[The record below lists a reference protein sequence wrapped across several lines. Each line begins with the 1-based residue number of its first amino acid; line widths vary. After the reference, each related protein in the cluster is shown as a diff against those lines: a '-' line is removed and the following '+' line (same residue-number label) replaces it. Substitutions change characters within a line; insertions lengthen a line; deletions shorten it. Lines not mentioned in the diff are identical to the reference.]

1 MAGPARAP
9 LALLTSFPRSGAL
22 GTTDNGWLYDVLT
35 KAGLSKSSAHTVVE
49 LVLRP
54 LEIVLVLLLALLVAH
69 FGAKAVRAFLS
80 RLAGPALH
88 RSESRRADARLA
100 TMLSLAAN
108 VWRFVIFIIAVL
120 LILGLIGLDL
130 APLLASATVIGAT
143 IGFGAQ
149 SLVRDYLSGFLLAIE
164 DQFAI
169 GDTIAVNTVSGTVED
184 LTLRVTRL
192 RAADGKVWYVP
203 NGEIRVMANTSRGW
217 ARAVVLLTLGASDS
231 ADLERAR
238 QIVQDAASTVA
249 ADPRYAAHCPDPPKL
264 VAMAAAD
271 ADSYQMQLTLRTRP
285 ADRDDLEEALRAAAI
300 VGLADAGLWPAPP
313 GDPGPTDPGP
323 ANPAPAS

>member
-1 MAGPARAP
+1 
-9 LALLTSFPRSGAL
+9 LGA
-22 GTTDNGWLYDVLT
+22 TDDGWFYQVLV
-35 KAGLSKSSAHTVVE
+35 KAGLDHSSAHTVVD

-54 LEIVLVLLLALLVAH
+54 LEIVLLVFAAVLVAH
-69 FGAKAVRAFLS
+69 FGAKAVRGFLS
-80 RLAGPALH
+80 HIAGPALH

-108 VWRFVIFIIAVL
+108 VWRFVIFVITVF
-120 LILGLIGLDL
+120 LILGLVGLDL

-192 RAADGKVWYVP
+192 RAGDGTIWYVP
-203 NGEIRVMANTSRGW
+203 NGEIRVMANTSRGA
-217 ARAVVLLTLGASDS
+217 ARAAVILTLAP
-231 ADLERAR
+231 ADAAALDRAR
-238 QIVQDAASTVA
+238 QVVAQAAAAVA
-249 ADPRYAAHCPDPPKL
+249 AEPRFAPHCPDPPKL
-264 VAMAAAD
+264 VALAD
-271 ADSYQMQLTLRTRP
+271 ADASTYQMQLTLKTRP
-285 ADRDDLEEALRAAAI
+285 SVRDDLEAALRESAVHA
-300 VGLADAGLWPAPP
+300 LAEAGLWPASSSDAPGAEPP
-313 GDPGPTDPGP
+313 PPPVP
-323 ANPAPAS
+323 S

>member
-1 MAGPARAP
+1 MAPPLPPPLAPISHLPSSAP
-9 LALLTSFPRSGAL
+9 LGAA
-22 GTTDNGWLYDVLT
+22 GNGWFYEVLT
-35 KAGLSKSSAHTVVE
+35 KAGLSGSTAHTVDS

-54 LEIVLVLLLALLVAH
+54 LEIVLVALVAVLVAH

-100 TMLSLAAN
+100 TMLALAAN
-108 VWRFVIFIIAVL
+108 VWRFAVFL
-120 LILGLIGLDL
+120 MAVFLILGLMGLDL

-169 GDTIAVNTVSGTVED
+169 GDTIAVNAVSGTVED

-192 RAADGKVWYVP
+192 RAADGTIWYVP
-203 NGEIRVMANTSRGW
+203 NGEIRVMANTSRGS
-217 ARAVVLLTLGASDS
+217 ARATVVLTIAPAGKD
-231 ADLERAR
+231 DLERAR
-238 QIVQDAASTVA
+238 QVVADAARSVAERPEFAPHCPEPPRLVAVADADAASF
-249 ADPRYAAHCPDPPKL
+249 R
-264 VAMAAAD
+264 
-271 ADSYQMQLTLRTRP
+271 MQLTLKTRP
-285 ADRDDLEEALRAAAI
+285 ADRDDLEAELRQAAVQA
-300 VGLADAGLWPAPP
+300 LADAGLWPAAPP
-313 GDPGPTDPGP
+313 DPSEPPTPSG
-323 ANPAPAS
+323 

>member
-1 MAGPARAP
+1 MAPPLPAP
-9 LALLTSFPRSGAL
+9 LAAIGGLPSSAPLGAA
-22 GTTDNGWLYDVLT
+22 GNGWFYEVLT
-35 KAGLSKSSAHTVVE
+35 KAGLSPSTAHTVDS

-54 LEIVLVLLLALLVAH
+54 LEIVLVALVAVLVAH
-69 FGAKAVRAFLS
+69 FGAKAVRAFLG

-100 TMLSLAAN
+100 TMLALAAN
-108 VWRFVIFIIAVL
+108 VWRFGVFLMAVF
-120 LILGLIGLDL
+120 LILGLMGLDL

-192 RAADGKVWYVP
+192 RAADGKIWYVP
-203 NGEIRVMANTSRGW
+203 NGEIRVMANTSRGS
-217 ARAVVLLTLGASDS
+217 ARATVVLTVAPAQKD
-231 ADLERAR
+231 DLERAR
-238 QIVQDAASTVA
+238 QVVTDAAGSVAARPEFAPHCPEPPQLIAVADADAASF
-249 ADPRYAAHCPDPPKL
+249 R
-264 VAMAAAD
+264 
-271 ADSYQMQLTLRTRP
+271 MQLTLKTRP
-285 ADRDDLEEALRAAAI
+285 PDRDHLEAELRRAAVQA
-300 VGLADAGLWPAPP
+300 LADAGLWPAGPP
-313 GDPGPTDPGP
+313 DPGEPPARPG
-323 ANPAPAS
+323 

>member
-1 MAGPARAP
+1 MAAQPSASA
-9 LALLTSFPRSGAL
+9 ALLTSFPSSAGLGA
-22 GTTDNGWLYDVLT
+22 TNNGWFYEVLV
-35 KAGLSKSSAHTVVE
+35 KVGLSHSSAHTVVD

-54 LEIVLVLLLALLVAH
+54 LEIILVLLAAILVAH
-69 FGAKAVRAFLS
+69 FGAKGVRAFLGHV
-80 RLAGPALH
+80 AGPALH

-108 VWRFVIFIIAVL
+108 VWRFVIFLMAVF
-120 LILGLIGLDL
+120 LILGLVGLDL

-169 GDTIAVNTVSGTVED
+169 GDTIAVNAVSGTVED

-192 RAADGKVWYVP
+192 RSADGKIWYVP

-217 ARAVVLLTLGASDS
+217 ARAIVLLTLTPADA

-238 QIVQDAASTVA
+238 QVVTDAARSITEE
-249 ADPRYAAHCPDPPKL
+249 PRFAPHCPDPPKL
-264 VAMAAAD
+264 IAL
-271 ADSYQMQLTLRTRP
+271 ADSDASTYTMQLTVKTRP
-285 ADRDDLEEALRAAAI
+285 AERDELEAALREAA
-300 VGLADAGLWPAPP
+300 VRELAAAGLWPAPP
-313 GDPGPTDPGP
+313 PEADAPEQPP
-323 ANPAPAS
+323 A

>member
-1 MAGPARAP
+1 MVTPPEAPA
-9 LALLTSFPRSGAL
+9 ALLASFPSSTGLGA
-22 GTTDNGWLYDVLT
+22 TDDGWFYEVLV
-35 KAGLSKSSAHTVVE
+35 KAGLSHSSAHTVSD
-49 LVLRP
+49 LLLRP
-54 LEIVLVLLLALLVAH
+54 VEIVLVIVIAILVAH
-69 FGAKAVRAFLS
+69 YGAKGVRAFLGH
-80 RLAGPALH
+80 LAGPALH

-108 VWRFVIFIIAVL
+108 VWRFATFLMAVF

-192 RAADGKVWYVP
+192 RAADGTVWYVP
-203 NGEIRVMANTSRGW
+203 NGEIRVMANTSRGS
-217 ARAVVLLTLGASDS
+217 ARATVSLTIAPADA

-238 QIVQDAASTVA
+238 QLVADAAGAVA
-249 ADPRYAAHCPDPPKL
+249 AEPRFAPHCPEPPKL
-264 VAMAAAD
+264 VAV
-271 ADSYQMQLTLRTRP
+271 ADSDASTYRMQLTLKTRP
-285 ADRDDLEEALRAAAI
+285 AERDDLEAALREAALRALVA
-300 VGLADAGLWPAPP
+300 AGLWPAGAEPGTPP
-313 GDPGPTDPGP
+313 PPPDPG
-323 ANPAPAS
+323 

>member
-1 MAGPARAP
+1 MAGPPPAP
-9 LALLTSFPRSGAL
+9 SALFAPFPSSAGLGA
-22 GTTDNGWLYDVLT
+22 TDNGWFYQVLV
-35 KAGLSKSSAHTVVE
+35 KAGLNHSSAHTVVD

-54 LEIVLVLLLALLVAH
+54 LEIVLLILAAILVAH
-69 FGAKAVRAFLS
+69 FGAKAVRGFLS
-80 RLAGPALH
+80 HIAGPALH

-108 VWRFVIFIIAVL
+108 VWRFVIFVITVF
-120 LILGLIGLDL
+120 LILGLVGLDL

-192 RAADGKVWYVP
+192 RAADGTVWYVP
-203 NGEIRVMANTSRGW
+203 NGEIRVMANTSRGG
-217 ARAVVLLTLGASDS
+217 ARATVLLTLAP
-231 ADLERAR
+231 ADAAALDQAR
-238 QIVQDAASTVA
+238 QLVAHAAAAVA
-249 ADPRYAAHCPDPPKL
+249 AEPRFAPHCPDPPKL
-264 VAMAAAD
+264 VAMADAD
-271 ADSYQMQLTLRTRP
+271 ASTYQMQLTVKTRP
-285 ADRDDLEEALRAAAI
+285 TVRDDLEAALREAAVHA
-300 VGLADAGLWPAPP
+300 LAEAGLWPGPP
-313 GDPGPTDPGP
+313 SDAADPEPT
-323 ANPAPAS
+323 APAPT